1 LANGTRRF
9 GQLASVPRRHRKPTW
24 SAAPTSN
31 RTGWPPSPLLRHS
44 TTAGFGQLNG
54 RMSVVYPGDA
64 VSSYKS
70 NSALAV
76 PEDRLLAT
84 VARSG
89 RVASGACVLVALA
102 AAAARL
108 ARRGRSRMTTAVLVT
123 GAAAVGLA
131 VIGVLASRY

>member
-1 LANGTRRF
+1 ANGGRGCGR
-9 GQLASVPRRHRKPTW
+9 LASVPGRHRKPTW

-76 PEDRLLAT
+76 PEDGLLAT
-84 VARSG
+84 LAPIWQVAI
-89 RVASGACVLVALA
+89 GACVLVVLA
-102 AAAARL
+102 AAAAPL
-108 ARRGRSRMTTAVLVT
+108 APRGRARMTTASP
-123 GAAAVGLA
+123 
-131 VIGVLASRY
+131 ASRA